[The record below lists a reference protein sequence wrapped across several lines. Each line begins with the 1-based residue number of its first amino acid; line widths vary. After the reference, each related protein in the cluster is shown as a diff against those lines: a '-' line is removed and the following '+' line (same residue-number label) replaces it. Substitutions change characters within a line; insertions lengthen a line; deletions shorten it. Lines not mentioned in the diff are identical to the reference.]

1 MKRTLFFF
9 LNAFFIWGSSVR
21 AQEFTPEEIFS
32 NFKDA
37 VVVIKAIDFDGNESS
52 QGSGVIIKDKGI
64 LVTNFHI
71 FAGNDKL
78 EIKQNEIPVA
88 FNEIIGLDIEKDI
101 LILGLETSNFP
112 SIKTA
117 NLNDVKVGQKVF
129 AIGSP
134 MGLENTMSEGIVSGM
149 RTLEEGKQEYIQFT
163 ASLSPGSSGGAVINS
178 NGELIGIST
187 MYIEKGQNLNFA
199 VSIKDIEGITLGEY
213 SDKMKLQALNHFFRG
228 RKLHDE
234 GRYSDAIK
242 YYDKYIGIF
251 PNDAKAYNFR
261 GLSYQDK
268 KDFGNAIKDFSK
280 AIKLDPKY
288 VAALSNRGEC
298 YFKMEKWDE
307 AQKDFSKVLKI
318 DPDNV
323 SMYFNRGLAFS
334 KEEDWDEAIDDF
346 SKVIKANPSYTEA
359 YMNRGLAYYYASN
372 YELAIIDWK
381 KCIKLDPSLTNTLN
395 RLIDNAD
402 LLWQHNIK

>member
-1 MKRTLFFF
+1 MKRILFFF
-9 LNAFFIWGSSVR
+9 LTIFIFRGSFVSS
-21 AQEFTPEEIFS
+21 QEITPEEIFS

-37 VVVIKAIDFDGNESS
+37 VVVIRAIDFDGNESS

-78 EIKQNEIPVA
+78 VIKQNDIPVA
-88 FNEIIGLDIEKDI
+88 YNEIIGLDIEKDI
-101 LILGLETSNFP
+101 LIIGLETTNFP
-112 SIKTA
+112 SIKPA
-117 NLNDVKVGQKVF
+117 NINDIKVGQKVF

-134 MGLENTMSEGIVSGM
+134 MGLENTMSEGIVSGI
-149 RTLEEGKQEYIQFT
+149 RTLEDGKQEFIQFT
-163 ASLSPGSSGGAVINS
+163 ASLSPGSSGGALLNS

-187 MYIEKGQNLNFA
+187 MYLKKGQNLNFA

-213 SDKMKLQALNHFFRG
+213 SDKIKLQALNHFFRG
-228 RKLHDE
+228 RNLHDE

-242 YYDKYIGIF
+242 YYDKYISIF

-261 GLSYQDK
+261 GLSFQGK
-268 KDFGNAIKDFSK
+268 KDFENAIKDLSK
-280 AIKLDPKY
+280 AIKLDPNY
-288 VAALSNRGEC
+288 IAAISNRGEC

-318 DPDNV
+318 EPDNV
-323 SMYFNRGLAFS
+323 SMYFNRGLAYS

-346 SKVIKANPSYTEA
+346 TKVIKANSMYTEA

-395 RLIDNAD
+395 KLIDNAD